1 MVMSVVKRIL
11 APVDLAESREPEL
24 GYAIG
29 LAAQLRAELL
39 LLVVVDT
46 PATLN
51 LIGHHGSHG
60 SGLRGSGGGG
70 LAGRGSVG
78 RGPVGRSP
86 ADQRSN
92 FEQQLQEEVLA
103 KLQKSVDQAA
113 EAGVR
118 ALGHVTFSEDVEEQ
132 ILKEALV
139 ERVDLI
145 LVRSQGRHG
154 FMKALLGSTAGEIL
168 KAAPCPVLVARV

>member
-1 MVMSVVKRIL
+1 MVTSVVNRIL
-11 APVDLAESREPEL
+11 APVDLAESREPDL

-46 PATLN
+46 PATVN
-51 LIGHHGSHG
+51 LIGHHGS
-60 SGLRGSGGGG
+60 
-70 LAGRGSVG
+70 AGRGGS
-78 RGPVGRSP
+78 
-86 ADQRSN
+86 
-92 FEQQLQEEVLA
+92 FEQELQDEVRGQLQ
-103 KLQKSVDQAA
+103 KWVDQAA
-113 EAGVR
+113 EAGVS
-118 ALGHVTFSEDVEEQ
+118 ALGHVTFSEDVEEN

-145 LVRSQGRHG
+145 LVRSRGRHG

>member
-1 MVMSVVKRIL
+1 MVTSVVKRIL

-24 GYAIG
+24 DYAIG

-46 PATLN
+46 PATVN
-51 LIGHHGSHG
+51 LIGHHGASRDT
-60 SGLRGSGGGG
+60 SAGG
-70 LAGRGSVG
+70 AA
-78 RGPVGRSP
+78 RST
-86 ADQRSN
+86 
-92 FEQQLQEEVLA
+92 FEQELQEEVRA
-103 KLQKSVDQAA
+103 KLQKVVDQAA
-113 EAGVR
+113 ESGVR

-145 LVRSQGRHG
+145 LVRSRGRHG